1 MNINDF
7 AAVKQ
12 FKFMNLHLPSVI
24 NDFLYFSRKLM
35 VHSWFIHSSI
45 DTQLVGF
52 VDDMQESG

>member
-1 MNINDF
+1 MNIKDF

-24 NDFLYFSRKLM
+24 NDFLYVSHGSL
-35 VHSWFIHSSI
+35 WFIHSSI